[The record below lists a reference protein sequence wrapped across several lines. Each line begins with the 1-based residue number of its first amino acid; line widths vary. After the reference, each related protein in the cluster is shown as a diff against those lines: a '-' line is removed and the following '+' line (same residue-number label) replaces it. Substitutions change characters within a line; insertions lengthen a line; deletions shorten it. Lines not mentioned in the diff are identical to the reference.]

1 MAANNN
7 DLKLTLRLNAEN
19 KEFVGQVRASAGA
32 VDDLGDK
39 AQHAGNELNTL
50 SKDSNM
56 AGSGFASLRGQV
68 LGLVGGFSALSAA
81 INAKD
86 MLGQYQDIRT
96 QITALVGG
104 QEQWIETEQY
114 LNQVAEEH
122 NKTLLDMGNSYARL
136 SVLQEAGLVSQRET
150 KQLFEGMSN
159 AQSQLGASSTQLDQ
173 AMYGLSQA
181 LASPIVRAEELNQV
195 VEPLPGLLNK
205 LDKAAGLQS
214 GGFRQMMIDGKVTSD
229 FFKTTLIQALE
240 DYEGAAARTADNVNA
255 QSAAFDRAYQKLV
268 LAYEQPIS
276 TVFSDSIA
284 ASTSIME
291 TMADNADALS
301 TVIGATL
308 FAAVGRGTAAIVSNT
323 QVKLS
328 NAFADRQKLQ
338 STIASTQSEIAATQA
353 EIRRLEILVANRNLI
368 LTNVGAEKALTA
380 ARIQL
385 ATQTEILTVAQTQFN
400 VAARAGSALMAVLGG
415 PAGIAMMAAGA
426 IGYFA
431 LQSKDAEKSSRD
443 LKGELN
449 DLVKEFNGL
458 TEAGKQRFAQNISE
472 TATEARK
479 QLLSTQV
486 AILDVQRALEEAE
499 RSGSPVAIAK
509 RNELRSLQEQAKL
522 FEQAV
527 EDANSQF
534 NALLENRTKGNW
546 QELPSDDDNDSSSAE
561 AQKAAERMLSN
572 LSRQAALYGKTSE
585 VAKLRYEL
593 EQGSLKGINAD
604 LEKQLLLQ
612 AQIIDKKRADAE
624 ADKKKTNDI
633 DKFYDESNALNTR
646 YQMRL
651 AIQADYENRAKIQEQ
666 YAYVERQDQLQEQ
679 FQSAY
684 AQAKGNHELMNDLER
699 EYFLNRQVLR
709 QAHEITLTEI
719 AKKAEEERQNY
730 QYQVAMNTLDFTQR
744 QLSITTNFLRDS
756 GEEQS
761 ALYRTLFAI
770 QKLAAIPSM
779 VIATEEAATK
789 ALTLGPIAGP
799 IASTAIRG
807 LGYASV
813 GIVAGTAFAGQAHDG
828 INSVPRENEGTWLL
842 KAGEMV
848 LNNNQ
853 AEDFRWMVSAMQQMR
868 TMFTVMNS
876 GAANQ
881 NQFTS
886 GKTVVNIHPLPGQT
900 AREERSVGSNGEEQ
914 VDIYIQRAVDASM
927 RAMYEDADNGGPVS
941 TKIRGAA

>member
-86 MLGQYQDIRT
+86 TLGQYQDIRT

-431 LQSKDAEKSSRD
+431 LTSSDAKTKTDS
-443 LKGELN
+443 
-449 DLVKEFNGL
+449 F
-458 TEAGKQRFAQNISE
+458 SE
-472 TATEARK
+472 SIES
-479 QLLSTQV
+479 LLGRMSE
-486 AILDVQRALEEAE
+486 LEEQRLTKGLEERLNALKNVELQIETISKRKGTEDIGKRLAE
-499 RSGSPVAIAK
+499 
-509 RNELRSLQEQAKL
+509 LAKL
-522 FEQAV
+522 RAAEQKLKQEIV
-527 EDANSQF
+527 DIEDKIYEVRSRPSPEKKNSPTSEQEE
-534 NALLENRTKGNW
+534 AAKAGERLLET
-546 QELPSDDDNDSSSAE
+546 
-561 AQKAAERMLSN
+561 
-572 LSRQAALYGKTSE
+572 LSRQAALYGQTSE
-585 VAKLRYEL
+585 VAKVRYEI
-593 EQGSLKGINAD
+593 EKGSLKGINAD

-612 AQIIDKKRADAE
+612 AQIIDKKRAEAE
-624 ADKKKTNDI
+624 AEKKKTNDI
-633 DKFYDESNALNTR
+633 DKFYDESDALNTR
-646 YQMRL
+646 YQMQL

-666 YAYVERQDQLQEQ
+666 YAYAERQEELQKN
-679 FQSAY
+679 FQAAY
-684 AQAKGNHELMNDLER
+684 AQAKGNQELMNDLEK
-699 EYFLNRQVLR
+699 EYFLNRQVMR
-709 QAHEITLTEI
+709 QAHELTLTDI
-719 AKKAEEERQNY
+719 AKKAEQERQNY
-730 QYQVAMNTLDFTQR
+730 QYQVAMSTLDFTQR

-779 VIATEEAATK
+779 IIATEEAATK
-789 ALTLGPIAGP
+789 ALTLGPVAGP

-813 GIVAGTAFAGQAHDG
+813 GIVAGTALAGQAHDG

-868 TMFTVMNS
+868 TMFTVMAS

-881 NQFTS
+881 SRASS
-886 GKTVVNIHPLPGQT
+886 GGTIVNIHNLPGQNT
-900 AREERSVGSNGEEQ
+900 REERSVGPNGEEQ
-914 VDIYIQRAVDASM
+914 IDLYVQRAVDASM
-927 RAMYEDADNGGPVS
+927 RAMYDDADNGGPVS
-941 TKIRGAA
+941 TRIRGAA

>member
-50 SKDSNM
+50 SKDSNI
-56 AGSGFASLRGQV
+56 AGSGFSSLRGQV

-86 MLGQYQDIRT
+86 TLGQYQDIRT

-104 QEQWIETEQY
+104 QEQWIQTEQY

-431 LQSKDAEKSSRD
+431 LTSSDAKTKTDS
-443 LKGELN
+443 
-449 DLVKEFNGL
+449 F
-458 TEAGKQRFAQNISE
+458 SE
-472 TATEARK
+472 SIES
-479 QLLSTQV
+479 LLGRMSE
-486 AILDVQRALEEAE
+486 LEEQRLTKGLEERLNALKNVELQIETISKRKGTEDIGKRLAE
-499 RSGSPVAIAK
+499 
-509 RNELRSLQEQAKL
+509 LAKL
-522 FEQAV
+522 RAAEQKLKQEIV
-527 EDANSQF
+527 DIEDKIYEVRSRPSPEKKNSPTSEQEE
-534 NALLENRTKGNW
+534 AAKAGERLLET
-546 QELPSDDDNDSSSAE
+546 
-561 AQKAAERMLSN
+561 
-572 LSRQAALYGKTSE
+572 LSRQAALYGQTSE
-585 VAKLRYEL
+585 VAKVRYEI
-593 EQGSLKGINAD
+593 EKGSLKGINAD

-612 AQIIDKKRADAE
+612 AQIIDKKRAEAE
-624 ADKKKTNDI
+624 AEKKKTNDI
-633 DKFYDESNALNTR
+633 DKFYDESDALNTR
-646 YQMRL
+646 YQMQL

-666 YAYVERQDQLQEQ
+666 YAYAERQEELQKN
-679 FQSAY
+679 FQAAY
-684 AQAKGNHELMNDLER
+684 AQAKGNQELMNDLEK
-699 EYFLNRQVLR
+699 EYFLNRQVMR
-709 QAHEITLTEI
+709 QAHELTLTDI
-719 AKKAEEERQNY
+719 AKKAEQERQNY
-730 QYQVAMNTLDFTQR
+730 QYQVAMSTLDFTQR

-779 VIATEEAATK
+779 IIATEEAATK
-789 ALTLGPIAGP
+789 ALTLGPVAGP

-813 GIVAGTAFAGQAHDG
+813 GIVAGTALAGQAHDG

-868 TMFTVMNS
+868 TMFTVMAS

-881 NQFTS
+881 SRASS
-886 GKTVVNIHPLPGQT
+886 GGTIVNINNLPGQNT
-900 AREERSVGSNGEEQ
+900 REERSVGPNGEEQ
-914 VDIYIQRAVDASM
+914 IDLYVQRAVDASM
-927 RAMYEDADNGGPVS
+927 RAMYDDADNGGPVS
-941 TKIRGAA
+941 TRIRGAA